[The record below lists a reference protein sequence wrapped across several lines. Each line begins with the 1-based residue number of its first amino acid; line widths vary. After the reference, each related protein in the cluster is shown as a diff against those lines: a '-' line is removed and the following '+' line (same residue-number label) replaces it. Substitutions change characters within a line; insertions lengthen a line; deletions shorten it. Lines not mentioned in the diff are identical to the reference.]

1 MNTTTTTTTVPNQ
14 PPAAR
19 KPRRRSGKPMSM
31 KELEREIAS
40 KEAERYK
47 QGLEIER
54 LKLALAHNAREQ
66 KAQSGLR
73 VIVRTLQGLH
83 PGEVST
89 FLTLLS
95 PFVTAP
101 GDLEDLDVWQQMH
114 ADAAAATGQG
124 DQAPS

>member
-1 MNTTTTTTTVPNQ
+1 MNTTNTTTTVPNQ
-14 PPAAR
+14 TPNTR
-19 KPRRRSGKPMSM
+19 KRRPRPSKPMSI

-40 KEAERYK
+40 KEAEHHK

-66 KAQSGLR
+66 KAQSGMR

-89 FLTLLS
+89 FLGLLS
-95 PFVTAP
+95 AYVTAP

-114 ADAAAATGQG
+114 ADAAATSQG
-124 DQAPS
+124 GQAPS